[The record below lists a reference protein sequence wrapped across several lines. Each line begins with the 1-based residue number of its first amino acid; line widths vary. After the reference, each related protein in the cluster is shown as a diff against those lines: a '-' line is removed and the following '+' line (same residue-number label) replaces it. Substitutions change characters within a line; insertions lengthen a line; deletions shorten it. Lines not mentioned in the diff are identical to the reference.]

1 MIEPSRSPT
10 WRTLSGETVGDIV
23 LSVQALLRH
32 EAHVIHVGTDS
43 QHCGYHTNFVTV
55 IAVVDPGFGGRVFY
69 RRGRQARAPSL
80 AHKLFLEAEESL
92 EAARLLAR
100 EIAHDI
106 VVHVDANEDLRHRS
120 SKYVQALSGMVVGH
134 GFQVRVKPNSW
145 CATHVA
151 DYLVK
156 GKNGGRAA

>member
-1 MIEPSRSPT
+1 MIEPSRTTT
-10 WRTLSGETVGDIV
+10 WRTLSGDTVGDIV

-32 EAHVIHVGTDS
+32 EALVIHVGTDS
-43 QHCGYHTNFVTV
+43 QHCGFHTNFVTV
-55 IAVVDPGFGGRVFY
+55 IAVVDPGCGGRVFY
-69 RRGRQARAPSL
+69 RRGRQPRAQSL

-92 EAARLLAR
+92 HAARLLSR

-120 SKYVQALSGMVVGH
+120 SRYVQALSGMVVGH
-134 GFQVRVKPNSW
+134 GFQVRVKPDSW